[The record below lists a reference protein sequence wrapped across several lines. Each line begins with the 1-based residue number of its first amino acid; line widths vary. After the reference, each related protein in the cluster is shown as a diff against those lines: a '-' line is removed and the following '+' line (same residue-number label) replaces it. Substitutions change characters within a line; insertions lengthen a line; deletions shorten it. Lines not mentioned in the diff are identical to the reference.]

1 MVAANGGSTSY
12 YAKLTADIDFER
24 EVNAHLP
31 IGLTKGNKF
40 KGVFDGQGHRIKNMI
55 IYRPQDEAQGFFGY
69 LQGNSPCTVKNL
81 IIDKTCSVIALTKA
95 AGLAGSCQN
104 TSSTITIE
112 NCVNEANVTVSGQD
126 AAGII
131 GGQNDTNPKF
141 VIRNCVNTGNITSTN
156 ASPYAGALGCYLGN
170 SSNTIENFI
179 NTGLITGHEGGNIG
193 RMMGTVKGIVDV
205 SETGD
210 KTQGVVEELSS
221 ADITSGVLTYYMNNV
236 AGKEVF
242 FQTLGEDGYPLP
254 FNTSKSV
261 KQISISDAGYA
272 TYVAEG
278 NVQFPSPIE
287 AFAVVSTENNYA
299 SLSAITE
306 AAAGDPVLVKSAEG
320 KYCYNPAETAT
331 SPTNNLLQAATKA
344 VVADGTQYC
353 LANNEQGVGFY
364 KVETGSSISAG
375 KAYLVISG
383 SDVKEFYPFSFD
395 EEETDSINEELR
407 MKNAEGVA
415 SDMRERSGNEESSEG
430 VVYDLSGRRMLNGL
444 KKSVYIQNGKKT
456 VK

>member
-1 MVAANGGSTSY
+1 M
-12 YAKLTADIDFER
+12 DFR
-24 EVNAHLP
+24 
-31 IGLTKGNKF
+31 
-40 KGVFDGQGHRIKNMI
+40 
-55 IYRPQDEAQGFFGY
+55 
-69 LQGNSPCTVKNL
+69 
-81 IIDKTCSVIALTKA
+81 CS
-95 AGLAGSCQN
+95 
-104 TSSTITIE
+104 
-112 NCVNEANVTVSGQD
+112 
-126 AAGII
+126 
-131 GGQNDTNPKF
+131 
-141 VIRNCVNTGNITSTN
+141 
-156 ASPYAGALGCYLGN
+156 
-170 SSNTIENFI
+170 
-179 NTGLITGHEGGNIG
+179 
-193 RMMGTVKGIVDV
+193 
-205 SETGD
+205 
-210 KTQGVVEELSS
+210 
-221 ADITSGVLTYYMNNV
+221 
-236 AGKEVF
+236 
-242 FQTLGEDGYPLP
+242 